1 MKVSV
6 QHKSNTITYIV
17 LGIAFLGLF
26 GTALFAFSSAH
37 ESRQATE
44 KAGQLQSELTAAGF
58 TAPPTD
64 QIVNVLGDDGGA
76 VCQDPASALSRATL
90 NAQLTN
96 GAAGPGQRPVIA
108 DKRVVQGQALI
119 IKVYCPEYIEEFQ
132 QVVDDLKFDDV
143 AEA

>member
-1 MKVSV
+1 
-6 QHKSNTITYIV
+6 
-17 LGIAFLGLF
+17 
-26 GTALFAFSSAH
+26 
-37 ESRQATE
+37 
-44 KAGQLQSELTAAGF
+44 
-58 TAPPTD
+58 
-64 QIVNVLGDDGGA
+64 VLGDDGGA